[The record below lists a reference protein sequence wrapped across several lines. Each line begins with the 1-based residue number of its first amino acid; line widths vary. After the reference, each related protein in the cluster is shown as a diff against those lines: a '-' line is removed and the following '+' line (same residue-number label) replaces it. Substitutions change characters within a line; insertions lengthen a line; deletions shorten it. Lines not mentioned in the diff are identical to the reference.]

1 MAKEE
6 RICSK
11 LVALILEVETHDDL
25 NHVCGE
31 IDRAYQSDKI
41 SAKDNDLLYKMVS
54 KISALNNF

>member
-1 MAKEE
+1 MFK
-6 RICSK
+6 K